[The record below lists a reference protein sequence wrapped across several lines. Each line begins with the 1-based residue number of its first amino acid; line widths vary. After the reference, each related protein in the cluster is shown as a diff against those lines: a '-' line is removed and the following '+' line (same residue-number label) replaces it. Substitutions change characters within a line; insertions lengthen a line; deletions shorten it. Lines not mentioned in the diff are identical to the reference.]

1 MTLMRPRTITTP
13 EDYKEQKVADVWG
26 PTDPETGDG
35 ECLGKHTQLEVDL
48 QNLHDDLQELQW
60 KLNNKQE
67 SPYEIAESLEVALAD
82 IEHINWL
89 SGGNVKM
96 FRERCDYTRKLKA
109 TCECC
114 KLTELFEG

>member
-1 MTLMRPRTITTP
+1 MNTIWHLHNP
-13 EDYKEQKVADVWG
+13 AEDYKTKKVADTFT
-26 PTDPETGDG
+26 PIDPENGES
-35 ECLGKHTQLEVDL
+35 ECLGKHTQLEADL
-48 QNLHDDLQELQW
+48 QQLHNDLQELQW

-67 SPYEIAESLEVALAD
+67 SPYEIAESLEAALAD
-82 IEHINWL
+82 IEEINWL

-96 FRERCDYTRKLKA
+96 FRERCDYSRKLKE